1 VTEEQPE
8 PGAPTGS
15 ASEPARAVPPASE
28 ARAASPAST
37 ASPSPAA
44 PVQVQLRRAPRYRA
58 FVATGAVL
66 GVVAGVLVTLVLA
79 GGDSIFSTGT
89 VVGYLGAIG
98 LLLGALA
105 GAGAAVLADR
115 PRR

>member
-8 PGAPTGS
+8 PGTPPAS
-15 ASEPARAVPPASE
+15 ASEAPPVPSVAE
-28 ARAASPAST
+28 AASPASE
-37 ASPSPAA
+37 AGEAPPAA
-44 PVQVQLRRAPRYRA
+44 PVQVNVRRAPRYRA

-66 GVVAGVLVTLVLA
+66 GVVAGVLVTLALA
-79 GGDSIFSTGT
+79 GGDSIFSKGT
-89 VVGYLGAIG
+89 VIGYLAAIG
-98 LLLGALA
+98 LLLGALT